1 MPTLSR
7 QGSFLTA
14 GLVAAL
20 ALWASA
26 APTVVYP
33 LYASQWGL
41 TTATT
46 TAVFAVYP
54 LVLVVTLIVFGNL
67 SDSIGRRTTI
77 LIGLGLLFTGS
88 LSFAF
93 AADLSWVFVGR
104 ALMGAGVGFAL
115 SPATA
120 AMVEFARDS
129 SRASSATTA
138 ATAGGLTLA
147 ALVGGALVQYGPEPL
162 HLTFWVLAV
171 ATALGIVLAWF
182 LPRHVV
188 DPSVT
193 RWQPRWPMI
202 PRNSRMPFSAG
213 TLGVSAAYCLGA
225 IYLALGAQI
234 AHDLVGSPNVLLD
247 GAVIGLSAVSIG
259 VVAILGRAIPAR
271 TALVVGPLLATAG
284 LSALVV
290 AGLQHSLI
298 AFLVSSVIGG
308 AGYSLMFAGGLGLV
322 TAGAPVHHRAMV
334 LSAAY
339 VIAYVLQAATAL
351 GLGRL
356 VTSMGLQRAIEIGSP
371 AVLLLGFAALLL
383 TRLHRPPAPIATDPR
398 PRLLERTHP

>member
-7 QGSFLTA
+7 RGSFLTA

-33 LYASQWGL
+33 LYASQWAL

-67 SDSIGRRTTI
+67 SDSIGRRITI
-77 LIGLGLLFTGS
+77 LIGLGLLFAGS
-88 LSFAF
+88 MAF
-93 AADLSWVFVGR
+93 AVAPDLSWVFVGR

-120 AMVEFARDS
+120 AMVEFARES

-147 ALVGGALVQYGPEPL
+147 TLVGGALVQYAPEPL
-162 HLTFWVLAV
+162 HLTFWVLAI
-171 ATALGIVLAWF
+171 ACALGIGLAWF
-182 LPRHVV
+182 LPRHTM
-188 DPSVT
+188 DPT
-193 RWQPRWPMI
+193 AQRWRPRRPMI
-202 PRNSRMPFSAG
+202 PQDRRIPFAAG
-213 TLGVSAAYCLGA
+213 TLGVSAAYSLGA

-234 AHDLVGSPNVLLD
+234 ARDLVGSPNVLLD
-247 GAVIGLSAVSIG
+247 GAVIALSAVSIG
-259 VVAILGRAIPAR
+259 VVAVLGRAIPAR
-271 TALVVGPLLATAG
+271 TALVVGPLLASAG
-284 LSALVV
+284 LAALVV

-298 AFLVSSVIGG
+298 AFLVSSIIGG

-322 TAGAPVHHRAMV
+322 TSGASVHHRAMV
-334 LSAAY
+334 LSATY
-339 VIAYVLQAATAL
+339 VIAYVLQAVTAFGL
-351 GLGRL
+351 GLL
-356 VTSMGLQRAIEIGSP
+356 VTSTGLQRAIEIASP
-371 AVLLLGFAALLL
+371 AVLLLGFAALVL
-383 TRLHRPPAPIATDPR
+383 TRLHRPPAPIATDSR